1 MTDENASAPTTDA
14 PPTDAPKRAPK
25 RDKNAKMRAA
35 IAACKSMEQIAD
47 VLGVGGKTVFRPWV
61 RANIAH
67 FGTDTHALLTGK
79 STPKGASKAVPN
91 VSRIVA
97 RFVDGDRSA

>member
-1 MTDENASAPTTDA
+1 MNENENAPVTPDAPTTV
-14 PPTDAPKRAPK
+14 APKSK
-25 RDKNAKMRAA
+25 RDKHSKVRAA
-35 IAACKSMEQIAD
+35 ITSAKSMEQIAD

-79 STPKGASKAVPN
+79 SRPKGASKDVPN
-91 VSRIVA
+91 VSRIIA
-97 RFVDGDRSA
+97 RFVEGDRSA